1 LRERRRFL
9 IAHVEGLPTAF
20 ARHHL
25 ATARQ
30 PIPIA
35 SSEGTMGLQ
44 NLGDLYLDQI
54 RDLYSAET
62 QIVDALPKMI
72 EATSHAQLRSG
83 FEHHLDQT
91 REHVRRL
98 EQIAQRLDE
107 DPDGETCQGMKGLL
121 KEGHETI
128 KKREDSDV
136 LDAALIADAQR
147 VEHYEIAAYGCA
159 RTYAEALNRMEDAR
173 LLQQTLDEEAETDRK
188 LTEIAL
194 SVVNPD
200 AGAMRT
206 SSARLADVET
216 TPAAARDAEKRG
228 PERGGRR
235 DVDEGG
241 ESPYVGGPNA
251 S

>member
-1 LRERRRFL
+1 
-9 IAHVEGLPTAF
+9 
-20 ARHHL
+20 
-25 ATARQ
+25 
-30 PIPIA
+30 
-35 SSEGTMGLQ
+35 
-44 NLGDLYLDQI
+44 
-54 RDLYSAET
+54 LYSAET
-62 QIVDALPKMI
+62 QIVEALPKMI
-72 EATSHAQLRSG
+72 EATSHAQLRAG

-98 EQIAQRLDE
+98 EQIAERLDE

-159 RTYAEALNRMEDAR
+159 RTYAEALNRTEDAQ
-173 LLQQTLDEEAETDRK
+173 LLQQTLNEEAETDRK

-206 SSARLADVET
+206 STARLADVEM
-216 TPAAARDAEKRG
+216 TPTAAREGETRPG
-228 PERGGRR
+228 ERGGRR
-235 DVDEGG
+235 DIDEGG
-241 ESPYVGGPNA
+241 KSSFNRESNA
-251 S
+251 P

>member
-1 LRERRRFL
+1 
-9 IAHVEGLPTAF
+9 
-20 ARHHL
+20 
-25 ATARQ
+25 
-30 PIPIA
+30 
-35 SSEGTMGLQ
+35 MGLQ
-44 NLGDLYLDQI
+44 NLGELYLDQI

-62 QIVDALPKMI
+62 QIVEALPKMI

-98 EQIAQRLDE
+98 EQIAERLDE

-128 KKREDSDV
+128 KKRADSDV

-159 RTYAEALNRMEDAR
+159 RTYAEALNRTEDAR
-173 LLQQTLDEEAETDRK
+173 LLQRTLDEEAETDRK

-200 AGAMRT
+200 AGAVRT
-206 SSARLADVET
+206 SSARLADVEM
-216 TPAAARDAEKRG
+216 TPAVAREGKTGAA
-228 PERGGRR
+228 ERGGHRHI
-235 DVDEGG
+235 DEGG
-241 ESPYVGGPNA
+241 DSSFKRESNA
-251 S
+251 P

>member
-1 LRERRRFL
+1 M
-9 IAHVEGLPTAF
+9 A
-20 ARHHL
+20 
-25 ATARQ
+25 
-30 PIPIA
+30 
-35 SSEGTMGLQ
+35 LQ

-62 QIVDALPKMI
+62 QIVEALPKMI
-72 EATSHAQLRSG
+72 EATTHAQLRAG

-107 DPDGETCQGMKGLL
+107 DPDGETCDGMKGLL
-121 KEGHETI
+121 KEGHKTI

-159 RTYAEALNRMEDAR
+159 RTYAEALNRPEDAQ
-173 LLQQTLDEEAETDRK
+173 LLQRTLDEEGETDRK

-200 AGAMRT
+200 AGAMRS
-206 SSARLADVET
+206 SSARLADVEAT
-216 TPAAARDAEKRG
+216 ATAARKADARAG
-228 PERGGRR
+228 DGGMRR
-235 DVDEGG
+235 DVDRGG
-241 ESPYVGGPNA
+241 DAHGTDSIA
-251 S
+251 R

>member
-1 LRERRRFL
+1 MALE
-9 IAHVEGLPTAF
+9 
-20 ARHHL
+20 
-25 ATARQ
+25 
-30 PIPIA
+30 
-35 SSEGTMGLQ
+35 
-44 NLGDLYLDQI
+44 NLGELYLDQI

-62 QIVDALPKMI
+62 QIVEALPKMI
-72 EATSHAQLRSG
+72 EAATHAQLKSG

-98 EQIAQRLDE
+98 EQIAQQLDE
-107 DPDGETCQGMKGLL
+107 DPDGETCDGMKGLL
-121 KEGHETI
+121 KEGHKTI

-159 RTYAEALNRMEDAR
+159 RTYAQALNRPEDAQ
-173 LLQQTLDEEAETDRK
+173 LLQRTLDEEAETDRK

-206 SSARLADVET
+206 ASSRLADVEM
-216 TPAAARDAEKRG
+216 TPAAARDAETRSA
-228 PERGGRR
+228 ERGIRR
-235 DVDEGG
+235 DLDEGG
-241 ESPYVGGPNA
+241 DSSHMNESNA
-251 S
+251 P